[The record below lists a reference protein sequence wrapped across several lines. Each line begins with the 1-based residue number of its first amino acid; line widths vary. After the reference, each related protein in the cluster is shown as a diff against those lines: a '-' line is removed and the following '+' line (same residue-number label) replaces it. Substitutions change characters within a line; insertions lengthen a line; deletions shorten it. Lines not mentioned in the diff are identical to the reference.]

1 MGDCDKGSISLLGH
15 FEGTDMKRRLV
26 PLATIALMVL
36 LSSCGSKKSSSETT
50 TESAT
55 KTTKIVKI
63 ESETK
68 EETVPETVEL
78 RGEAALKEA
87 LRQRL
92 SNCLGIKG
100 TAGASLRTIHQAVH
114 FLQLANDGDYTLNIV
129 SPVTLDFYNALSDTD
144 KESFL
149 ETWAGIDYYTNTILY
164 DFYSISNKLEDA
176 GDLDA
181 AKSITNS
188 ATIKEKW
195 EIMRKGIDAVLPAAA
210 ENGESE
216 SETEVESTFETDK
229 YGYHILGTDAYG
241 NTVYETDENGNLI
254 SENSEEKLIIDEYG
268 RVIHVPKESVS
279 ETQVE
284 TAAAETTTAP
294 ETTAKETKKET
305 TTAAETE
312 TTTVP
317 ETTTLGY
324 PTGGPGTGS
333 FSNVILVSVDD
344 KLDPS
349 ELNNLTSKYNLK
361 ILYDYQSY
369 NMYAFACNGVTTE
382 EQLNMIIGMVR
393 TENHVTSVVQD
404 KTAELH

>member
-1 MGDCDKGSISLLGH
+1 
-15 FEGTDMKRRLV
+15 MKQRLF
-26 PLATIALMVL
+26 PLVMIALMVL
-36 LSSCGSKKSSSETT
+36 LNSCGSGKSSAETT
-50 TESAT
+50 AETTVKST
-55 KTTKIVKI
+55 KTVKI
-63 ESETK
+63 EAETK
-68 EETVPETVEL
+68 TEPETVEL

-92 SNCLGIKG
+92 SNCIGIKG

-114 FLQLANDGDYTLNIV
+114 FLKLANDGDYTLNIV
-129 SPVTLDFYNALSDTD
+129 SPVVLDFYNNLSDVE

-176 GDLDA
+176 GDLEA
-181 AKSITNS
+181 AKKLTNS
-188 ATIKEKW
+188 ATLKEKW
-195 EIMRKGIDAVLPAAA
+195 EIMRKGIDAVLPDAVA
-210 ENGESE
+210 ETVESE
-216 SETEVESTFETDK
+216 SETVIESTFETDK

-241 NTVYETDENGNLI
+241 NTIYETDANGNLI
-254 SENSEEKLIIDEYG
+254 SENSDEKLIIDEYG
-268 RVIHVPKESVS
+268 RVIHIPKEKES
-279 ETQVE
+279 ETE

-294 ETTAKETKKET
+294 ETTVKETQKET
-305 TTAAETE
+305 TKAAETE

-317 ETTTLGY
+317 ETTIGY

-349 ELNNLTSKYNLK
+349 ELNNLMSKYNLK
-361 ILYDYQSY
+361 LLSDYQNY

-382 EQLNMIIGMVR
+382 EQLNVIIGMVR
-393 TENHVTSVVQD
+393 TENHVTSVAQD
-404 KTAELH
+404 KTSGLH